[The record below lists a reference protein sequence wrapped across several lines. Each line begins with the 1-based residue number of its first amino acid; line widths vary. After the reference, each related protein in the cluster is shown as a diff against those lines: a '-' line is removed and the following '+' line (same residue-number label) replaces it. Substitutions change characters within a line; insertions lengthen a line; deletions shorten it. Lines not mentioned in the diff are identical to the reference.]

1 MPKVIKKRVKKQI
14 STEEED
20 VKNIYNS
27 AKLYA
32 VEKRKTL
39 TPIVIAAV
47 IIIIAASGFSIYRS
61 GMSNKAEALEYA
73 AYKTYYSQNQK
84 TAALNKTPEQS
95 RKALEAFKKAYETR
109 KTANSL
115 FYLANCYYDLGQYD
129 DALKSLK
136 ELNER
141 FPDDE
146 RFVPL
151 SYYKMAM
158 VSLKKGD
165 KETALKLFD
174 TIYNYRT
181 GSFKDL
187 ALLESAK
194 VLEAMGKGEDAVK
207 KYTELTKN
215 FPASPFAAEALARQG
230 AKKD

>member
-27 AKLYA
+27 AKNYA
-32 VEKRKTL
+32 IEKRKTL
-39 TPIVIAAV
+39 TPIVVAAVIVIIAAV
-47 IIIIAASGFSIYRS
+47 GFSIYRS
-61 GMSNKAEALEYA
+61 GMNNKAEALEYA
-73 AYKTYYSQNQK
+73 AYKTYYGPNQK
-84 TAALNKTPEQS
+84 TPALNKTPEQS
-95 RKALEAFKKAYETR
+95 QKALEAFKKAYETR
-109 KTANSL
+109 KTPNSL
-115 FYLANCYYDLGQYD
+115 FYMANCYYDMGNYEA
-129 DALKSLK
+129 ALASLK

-151 SYYKMAM
+151 SYYKMAI

-165 KETALKLFD
+165 KETALKSFD
-174 TIYNYRT
+174 IIYNYRN

-187 ALLESAK
+187 ALLESAR
-194 VLEAMGKGEDAVK
+194 VLEAMGKGDEAAK
-207 KYTELTKN
+207 KYTELAKS
-215 FPASPFAAEALARQG
+215 FPGSPFAGEALARQG